1 MNFFFNYRA
10 RIKATLCQLLSPFG
24 QVILNK
30 ESSGFVKK
38 EFLLSSHPVVC
49 SAL

>member
-1 MNFFFNYRA
+1 MNFFLNYRA

-30 ESSGFVKK
+30 ESSGFVK